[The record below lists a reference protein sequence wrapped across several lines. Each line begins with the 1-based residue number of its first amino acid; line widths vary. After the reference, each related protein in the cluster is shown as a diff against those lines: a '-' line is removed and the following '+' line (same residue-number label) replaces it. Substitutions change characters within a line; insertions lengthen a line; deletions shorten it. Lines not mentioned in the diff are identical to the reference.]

1 MSDDFDPH
9 EELVLKAARMVV
21 VYRRVKPDD
30 ALEEHVKI
38 TALAV
43 TVFEDMRPR
52 EAMRFAEDN
61 WEAIE
66 NTSFAIDVLKDVDDL
81 SLEDD

>member
-1 MSDDFDPH
+1 
-9 EELVLKAARMVV
+9 LGQALTVAA
-21 VYRRVKPDD
+21 D

-43 TVFEDMRPR
+43 AIFEEMRPR
-52 EAMRFAEDN
+52 EAMRFVEDN

-81 SLEDD
+81 GLGDD